1 MISRI
6 ILAALFIISSNVLFG
21 QEEQDGIHFM
31 DNQPWQEVLKQAKEQ
46 NKMIFMDCYTVWCGP
61 CKVLAKEIFSQKKVG
76 DFFNA
81 HFVNVKYDMEKGDGK
96 MLQKKYEKYIIGY
109 PSMLLINS
117 DGEVIHQMA
126 GFHVADELIAGMKGG
141 LEGKTLFVLRE
152 KYERGERDFETVR
165 DYVDALNGAFLRGP
179 IKKIVT
185 DYVETIPVEKLLDPA
200 IWKLVGAY
208 ITDPET
214 DAYEFILNQIEKFQ
228 FQLNVDR
235 YKLERQL
242 KSGMVQVMKEL
253 TKKTI
258 CVNDIDSLDVLRAK
272 IERFRGMLQTN
283 IVKGFPTL
291 LCELEIINSRLDNDV
306 DMMSKLLD
314 FGNRLNLL
322 KNESRF
328 VVNSYR
334 YIATQTKNKNK
345 LNQILNLLIELQEEQ
360 NKSTAK
366 LLNYNYYDVIAFV
379 YEKLGQKKNAEKA
392 MLDYEQLEKVRSEEV
407 HSIIKK

>member
-1 MISRI
+1 MC
-6 ILAALFIISSNVLFG
+6 SSDL
-21 QEEQDGIHFM
+21 
-31 DNQPWQEVLKQAKEQ
+31 
-46 NKMIFMDCYTVWCGP
+46 
-61 CKVLAKEIFSQKKVG
+61 
-76 DFFNA
+76 
-81 HFVNVKYDMEKGDGK
+81 
-96 MLQKKYEKYIIGY
+96 
-109 PSMLLINS
+109 
-117 DGEVIHQMA
+117 
-126 GFHVADELIAGMKGG
+126 
-141 LEGKTLFVLRE
+141 
-152 KYERGERDFETVR
+152 
-165 DYVDALNGAFLRGP
+165 
-179 IKKIVT
+179 
-185 DYVETIPVEKLLDPA
+185 
-200 IWKLVGAY
+200 
-208 ITDPET
+208 ET

-258 CVNDIDSLDVLRAK
+258 CVNDIDSLDLLRAK

-392 MLDYEQLEKVRSEEV
+392 RSEERR
-407 HSIIKK
+407 